1 MNKKVKKAVKMAED
15 LGNLFNELV
24 NESTDYDLERLF
36 KQIEADMMDIRHK
49 LALAAKITGLS
60 EK

>member
-1 MNKKVKKAVKMAED
+1 MNKKVKKAVKMADD

-24 NESTDYDLERLF
+24 KESTDYDLERLF

-49 LALAAKITGLS
+49 LALAAKITGLN
-60 EK
+60 EQ